1 MAKRKKPPGRAYSRL
16 TRHERNEIARGL
28 DRCQGCREIARSL
41 GRAPSTVANEVAARR
56 YVTAPRALRG
66 EGAPADAELAAA
78 CPRLG
83 AWPRCCNGCPRRRG
97 YGCPGRP
104 QVFYDARMAQREA
117 DAVLS
122 GSRRGPDCTEAEA
135 ASMIAVI
142 RDGLARGLS
151 PEQIAGANPG
161 AVPSAST
168 TCRWVDAGYAGM
180 TALDLRRKVGY
191 KKRRGEAPGRST
203 SHSARR
209 SHASFLSLG
218 EACAGGVGDG
228 LGARREGRL
237 REGPHPAVFCQ
248 QDLSRNRI
256 WI

>member
-1 MAKRKKPPGRAYSRL
+1 MVILSSSWARLAKVGAQTGLSRVGHALALAGMAVVRNPLDSRCARCSKISANSAQFIL
-16 TRHERNEIARGL
+16 NTNNEIARGL

-122 GSRRGPDCTEAEA
+122 GSRR
-135 ASMIAVI
+135 
-142 RDGLARGLS
+142 AR
-151 PEQIAGANPG
+151 
-161 AVPSAST
+161 T
-168 TCRWVDAGYAGM
+168 
-180 TALDLRRKVGY
+180 
-191 KKRRGEAPGRST
+191 
-203 SHSARR
+203 ARR
-209 SHASFLSLG
+209 
-218 EACAGGVGDG
+218 
-228 LGARREGRL
+228 RRPR
-237 REGPHPAVFCQ
+237 R
-248 QDLSRNRI
+248 
-256 WI
+256 